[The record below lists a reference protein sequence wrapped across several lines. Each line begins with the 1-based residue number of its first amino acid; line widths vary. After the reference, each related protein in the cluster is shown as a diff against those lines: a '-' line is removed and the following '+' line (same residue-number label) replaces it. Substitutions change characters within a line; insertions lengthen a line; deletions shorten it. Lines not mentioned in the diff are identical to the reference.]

1 MFLSKREDNLEQER
15 TTSIGQRCARHALT
29 NSTNLFLEGQN
40 RPLFRRLRMK
50 LDTTS

>member
-1 MFLSKREDNLEQER
+1 MYLFIRIQNAEEDNLEQEK

-40 RPLFRRLRMK
+40 RPLFRRYV
-50 LDTTS
+50 

>member
-1 MFLSKREDNLEQER
+1 MEEDNLEQEK

-40 RPLFRRLRMK
+40 RPLSTIRMK
-50 LDTTS
+50 LDTPRRYTP